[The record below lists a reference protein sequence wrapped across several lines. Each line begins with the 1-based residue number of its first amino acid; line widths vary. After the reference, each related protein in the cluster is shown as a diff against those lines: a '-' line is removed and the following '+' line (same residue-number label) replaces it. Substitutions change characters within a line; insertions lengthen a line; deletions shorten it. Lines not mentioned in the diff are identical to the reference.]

1 MNRRARHEPQQAGLP
16 ADDAP
21 AAAAVVAEGAGAPAP
36 ASSRASGAVDEG
48 NVDTGGP
55 RIDGIG
61 GSDLEGGAAGGPYA
75 AFWRET
81 ERLTEAGALR
91 RLSGAFARFVATLGA
106 GEGASGG
113 RGTSGDG
120 ALLLAALVLSEL
132 EGRGHSCLLLSDLAG
147 DPAALLGWLDDDWKA
162 LARAARPLPRGAK
175 GWSARLAACEQVWQA
190 GNLDYGQPL
199 VLDTEAA
206 GGSGARLYLRR
217 YWRDETLVAA
227 SIRARALD
235 RRQVDTARVHAWLDQ
250 LFGAR
255 RPDDAA
261 QGPDWQKL
269 ACAVALRGAVA
280 IITGGPGTGK
290 TYTVARLLALLFATA
305 PDAARQRVA
314 LAAPTGKAAA
324 RLKQSIDKALGELA
338 ERVGAALPLR
348 ELTARMGAARTLHS
362 LLGAR
367 PDTRAFAHHRGN
379 PLDVDV
385 LIVDEASM
393 VHLEMMASLLDA
405 LPPGAILI
413 LLGDKDQLAS
423 VEAGAVLGD
432 LCHDAQAG
440 NYDAATLDYVKAASG
455 EDVPAAFAGA
465 GGALAQQTVMLRHS
479 RRFGGP
485 IGRLALAVNRGDV
498 EAAIAELRSGAPL
511 RWIERAQQQ
520 HAIALAEDGYRPY
533 LQLLRATLARAA
545 DGCAAH
551 DDHEQRVRAVL
562 QRFEAFRILCA
573 VREGEWGVQGLN
585 GAIEARLEQAG
596 LVRRGGDWYVGRP
609 VMVTRNDYGTGVFNG
624 DIGLTLD
631 DPARPGSLR
640 VYFLE
645 GDKVRSVLAT
655 RLRHVETAY
664 AMTVHKSQGSEF
676 AHTVLAL
683 PKEGGAV
690 LARELVYTG
699 ITRASAAFTL
709 VTPSA
714 AVLGEAVER
723 RTHRASGLR
732 AMVER

>member
-1 MNRRARHEPQQAGLP
+1 M
-16 ADDAP
+16 ADKNKDK
-21 AAAAVVAEGAGAPAP
+21 
-36 ASSRASGAVDEG
+36 DEG
-48 NVDTGGP
+48 MMDP
-55 RIDGIG
+55 DKIDI
-61 GSDLEGGAAGGPYA
+61 
-75 AFWRET
+75 FWFEV
-81 ERLTEAGALR
+81 ERLTEAGELR
-91 RLSGAFARFVATLGA
+91 RLSGAFARFVASLGP
-106 GEGASGG
+106 ASGP
-113 RGTSGDG
+113 
-120 ALLLAALVLSEL
+120 LLLASLVLSEL
-132 EGRGHSCLLLSDLAG
+132 EGRGHSCLLLADLAQ
-147 DPAALLGWLDDDWKA
+147 DAAGLLGLPAEEWTE
-162 LARAARPLPRGAK
+162 LAAAIKPLPKNAK
-175 GWSARLAACEQVWQA
+175 GWMAQLSGCEQVWTA
-190 GNLDYGQPL
+190 GEFDYGQPL
-199 VLDTEAA
+199 VLDGDADN
-206 GGSGARLYLRR
+206 GRLYLRR
-217 YWRDETLVAA
+217 YWRDETTVA
-227 SIRARALD
+227 SSVRARAAAH
-235 RRQVDTARVHAWLDQ
+235 QAVDVPTVRAWLDT
-250 LFGAR
+250 LFATQR
-255 RPDDAA
+255 AA
-261 QGPDWQKL
+261 EKPDWQKL
-269 ACAVALRGAVA
+269 ACAIALRGRMA

-305 PDAARQRVA
+305 PDAARQRIA

-338 ERVGAALPLR
+338 DKVGDRLPLR

-367 PDTRAFAHHRGN
+367 PDSRAFAHHRGN

-405 LPPGAILI
+405 LPPDATLI

-432 LCHDAQAG
+432 LCADAQAG
-440 NYDAATLDYVKAASG
+440 NYNEDTVAFVREASG
-455 EDVPAAFAGA
+455 EAIPPDYVHA

-485 IGRLALAVNRGDV
+485 IGQLALAVNAGDV
-498 EAAIAELRSGAPL
+498 EAATAVLRARGALGVEVAHAL
-511 RWIERAQQQ
+511 RWIEHAQQQ
-520 HAIALAEDGYRPY
+520 HAIGLALEGYRPY
-533 LQLLRATLARAA
+533 LQLLKEGPTQGA
-545 DGCAAH
+545 DGAAH
-551 DDHEQRVRAVL
+551 EDWVRAVL

-573 VREGEWGVQGLN
+573 VREGEWGVEGLN
-585 GAIEARLEQAG
+585 TAIEQRLDGVG
-596 LVRRGGDWYVGRP
+596 LIRRSSDWYTGRP
-609 VMVTRNDYGTGVFNG
+609 VMVTRNDYATNVFNG
-624 DIGLTLD
+624 DIGLTLP

-640 VYFLE
+640 VWFLE

-699 ITRASAAFTL
+699 ITRASREFTL
-709 VTPSA
+709 LTPVP
-714 AVLGEAVER
+714 AVLGEAIGK

-732 AMVER
+732 GMIER